1 MSKITSYNFPLHN
14 KKYVLTK
21 QNKLQDIL
29 QYIIMMHLTIFN
41 TAVGCF
47 AWAKEVF
54 HGLFCIP
61 MTDEESIL
69 LSLILLILG

>member
-1 MSKITSYNFPLHN
+1 MI
-14 KKYVLTK
+14 KKYVLSQINYKIYSSIST
-21 QNKLQDIL
+21 
-29 QYIIMMHLTIFN
+29 MMHLTIFN

-47 AWAKEVF
+47 AWAQEVF
-54 HGLFCIP
+54 HSLFCIP